1 MLTLKFPQVGRG
13 DFVNSGGMGSVYS
26 DPRNSGIF
34 LKQFNTPLRGEQ
46 AEMLLRLIEVQRW
59 ARPSER
65 EILLT
70 RFSWPIEGFGTP
82 DNIIGYS
89 MPKAPQDAYFSLT
102 TAGRTKHQL
111 LQLKFLMD
119 SRYWLGKAVSSA
131 KPDINEQD
139 RLEIAIELV
148 DAIQV
153 IHHHG
158 LVYGDVSSNNMC
170 GRLGIQPS
178 VFLLDADSIVT
189 PDIRAKNPVRT
200 PGWPVPSNLE
210 PMEADRSLI
219 SLFIWRFMLE
229 DPNAVPNITDISRF
243 HLSGAKQFANILIAC
258 YKTGSEQGFSE
269 LSHGLRLVR
278 DDTRD
283 SRAIM
288 RAANSH
294 FARNV
299 IREAIEA
306 KSEDDKN
313 IVAKAHSQVVFER
326 LVENTTGTRQRILIS
341 RAAHRTDGFKL
352 DLSPTITAS
361 APPTTSVELREMIL
375 DARET
380 ELAMHL
386 ANGDLKN
393 LESDTW
399 LPRAI
404 EHALVESGY
413 ATLSSRNSIESS
425 VIHWTWP
432 AAPYVNYAELRI
444 KLGSGKVLVDKISRD
459 PRKPDSERSVQLKG
473 GGKIQID
480 LVMALKS
487 PSQSIYLASDKLRHE
502 LTVLA
507 PPKPT
512 AITQI
517 LTTTADADDAVIID
531 LEEQQRLR
539 DLAEAAARR
548 AKRNKLIGAA
558 ASVVAIAGLAG
569 GYLLLPSTSEENM
582 CNEISLTE
590 LGHCSYSITHQISTS
605 DFYKISKS
613 GIFVIDQSSLKASD
627 EG

>member
-1 MLTLKFPQVGRG
+1 MLTSQFPRVSRS
-13 DFVNSGGMGSVYS
+13 DFVNSGGMGSVYA
-26 DPRNSGIF
+26 DPRNNDF
-34 LKQFNTPLRGEQ
+34 YLKQFNTPLKGEQ

-59 ARPSER
+59 ARPSEK

-70 RFSWPIEGFGTP
+70 RFSWPTEGFGTP

-102 TAGRTKHQL
+102 AAGRTKEML
-111 LQLKFLMD
+111 LQLKYLMD
-119 SRYWLGKAVSSA
+119 SKYFSGKAIGSA
-131 KPDINEQD
+131 KPNVSEQD

-153 IHHHG
+153 VHHHG

-170 GRLGIQPS
+170 GRLGESPS

-200 PGWPVPSNLE
+200 PGWPVPNNLD
-210 PMEADRSLI
+210 PVEADRSLI
-219 SLFIWRFMLE
+219 SLFVWRFMLE
-229 DPNAVPNITDISRF
+229 DPNALPNISAVPRF
-243 HLSGAKQFANILIAC
+243 HLSEAKQFVSTLISC
-258 YKTGSEQGFSE
+258 YEAGRESDFLE

-278 DDTRD
+278 DDARD
-283 SRAIM
+283 SRAIL

-306 KSEDDKN
+306 KSDADKN
-313 IVAKAHSQVVFER
+313 IVAKAQSQVVFER
-326 LVENTTGTRQRILIS
+326 LVESSTGTRQRVLIS
-341 RAAHRTDGFKL
+341 RSVHRADGFKL

-361 APPTTSVELREMIL
+361 APPSTETELREMIL

-380 ELAMHL
+380 ELALHL

-393 LESDTW
+393 FETDTW

-404 EHALVESGY
+404 EHAIIEAGF
-413 ATLSSRNSIESS
+413 ATLSTRNSVESS

-444 KLGSGKVLVDKISRD
+444 KLSSGKVLVEKINRD
-459 PRKPDSERSVQLKG
+459 PRKPDSERSLQLKG
-473 GGKIQID
+473 GGKLQVD
-480 LVMALKS
+480 LVTGVKS
-487 PSQSIYLASDKLRHE
+487 PSQTIYLAADKLRQDVI
-502 LTVLA
+502 VL
-507 PPKPT
+507 PPPRPIS
-512 AITQI
+512 ITQT
-517 LTTTADADDAVIID
+517 LTQIDDDAVIID

-539 DLAEAAARR
+539 DLADAAAKRS
-548 AKRNKLIGAA
+548 KRNKVLSVA
-558 ASVVAIAGLAG
+558 ASITVVVGLAL
-569 GYLLLPSTSEENM
+569 GYTLLPNPKEEDV
-582 CNEISLTE
+582 CNEISLSE
-590 LGHCSYSITHQISTS
+590 LHFCSYSMNREVSTS
-605 DFYKISKS
+605 DLYKISKI
-613 GIFVIDQSSLKASD
+613 GTNVIHKESPKGTE

>member
-1 MLTLKFPQVGRG
+1 MLTSQFPRVSRS
-13 DFVNSGGMGSVYS
+13 DFVNSGGMGSVYA
-26 DPRNSGIF
+26 DPRNNDF
-34 LKQFNTPLRGEQ
+34 YLKQFNTPLKGEQ

-59 ARPSER
+59 ARPSEK

-70 RFSWPIEGFGTP
+70 RFSWPTEGFGTP

-102 TAGRTKHQL
+102 AAGRTKEML
-111 LQLKFLMD
+111 LQLKYLMD
-119 SRYWLGKAVSSA
+119 SKYFSGKAIGSA
-131 KPDINEQD
+131 KPNVSEQD

-153 IHHHG
+153 VHHHG

-170 GRLGIQPS
+170 GRLGESPS

-200 PGWPVPSNLE
+200 PGWPVPNNLD
-210 PMEADRSLI
+210 PVEADRSLI
-219 SLFIWRFMLE
+219 SLFVWRFMLE
-229 DPNAVPNITDISRF
+229 DPNALPNISAVPRF
-243 HLSGAKQFANILIAC
+243 HLSEAKQFVSTLISC
-258 YKTGSEQGFSE
+258 YEAGRESDFLE

-278 DDTRD
+278 DDARD
-283 SRAIM
+283 SRAIL

-306 KSEDDKN
+306 KSDADKN
-313 IVAKAHSQVVFER
+313 IVAKAQSQVVFER
-326 LVENTTGTRQRILIS
+326 LVESSTGTRQRVLIS
-341 RAAHRTDGFKL
+341 RSVHRADGFKL

-361 APPTTSVELREMIL
+361 APPSTETELREMIL

-380 ELAMHL
+380 ELALHL

-393 LESDTW
+393 FETDTW

-404 EHALVESGY
+404 EHAIIEAGF
-413 ATLSSRNSIESS
+413 ATLSTRNSVESS

-444 KLGSGKVLVDKISRD
+444 KLSSGKVLVEKINRD
-459 PRKPDSERSVQLKG
+459 PRKPDSERSLQLKG
-473 GGKIQID
+473 GGKLQVD
-480 LVMALKS
+480 LVTGVKS
-487 PSQSIYLASDKLRHE
+487 PSQTIYLAADKLRQDVI
-502 LTVLA
+502 VL
-507 PPKPT
+507 PPPRPIS
-512 AITQI
+512 ITQT
-517 LTTTADADDAVIID
+517 LTQIDDDAVIID

-539 DLAEAAARR
+539 DLADAAAKRS
-548 AKRNKLIGAA
+548 KRNKVLSVA
-558 ASVVAIAGLAG
+558 ASITVVVGLAL
-569 GYLLLPSTSEENM
+569 GYTLLPNPKEEDV
-582 CNEISLTE
+582 CNEISLSE
-590 LGHCSYSITHQISTS
+590 LHFCSYSMNREVSTS
-605 DFYKISKS
+605 DLYKISKI
-613 GIFVIDQSSLKASD
+613 GTNVIHKESPKVTE

>member
-1 MLTLKFPQVGRG
+1 MLIPQFPRVSRS
-13 DFVNSGGMGSVYS
+13 DFVNSGGMGSVYA
-26 DPRNSGIF
+26 DPRNNDLY
-34 LKQFNTPLRGEQ
+34 LKQFNTPLKGEQ

-59 ARPSER
+59 ARPSEK

-70 RFSWPIEGFGTP
+70 RFSWPTEGFGTP

-89 MPKAPQDAYFSLT
+89 MPKAPRDAYFSLT
-102 TAGRTKHQL
+102 AAGRTQEKL

-119 SRYWLGKAVSSA
+119 SKYFSGKAIGSA
-131 KPDINEQD
+131 KPNVSEQD

-153 IHHHG
+153 VHHHG

-170 GRLGIQPS
+170 GRLGESPS

-200 PGWPVPSNLE
+200 PGWPVPDNLN
-210 PMEADRSLI
+210 PVEADRSLI
-219 SLFIWRFMLE
+219 SLFVWRFMLE
-229 DPNAVPNITDISRF
+229 DPNALPNISAISRF
-243 HLSGAKQFANILIAC
+243 HLSEAKQFVSTLISC
-258 YKTGSEQGFSE
+258 YESGRESDFLE

-278 DDTRD
+278 DDSRD
-283 SRAIM
+283 SRAIL
-288 RAANSH
+288 RAANSY

-306 KSEDDKN
+306 KSDADKN
-313 IVAKAHSQVVFER
+313 IVAKAQSQVVFER
-326 LVENTTGTRQRILIS
+326 LVESSTGTRQRILIS
-341 RAAHRTDGFKL
+341 RSVHRADGFKL

-361 APPTTSVELREMIL
+361 APPSTETELREMIL

-380 ELAMHL
+380 ELALHL

-404 EHALVESGY
+404 EHAIIEAGF
-413 ATLSSRNSIESS
+413 ATLSTRNSVESS

-444 KLGSGKVLVDKISRD
+444 KLSSGKVLVEKINRD
-459 PRKPDSERSVQLKG
+459 PRKPDSERSLQLKG
-473 GGKIQID
+473 GGKLQVD
-480 LVMALKS
+480 LVTGVKS
-487 PSQSIYLASDKLRHE
+487 PSQNIYLAADKLRQDVI
-502 LTVLA
+502 VL
-507 PPKPT
+507 PPPRPIS
-512 AITQI
+512 ITQT
-517 LTTTADADDAVIID
+517 LTQIDDDALIID

-539 DLAEAAARR
+539 DLAVAATKR
-548 AKRNKLIGAA
+548 AKRNRVLTAA
-558 ASVVAIAGLAG
+558 ASIAAIAGLAL
-569 GYLLLPSTSEENM
+569 GYTLIPDSKKEDF
-582 CNEISLTE
+582 CNEISLNDLTR
-590 LGHCSYSITHQISTS
+590 CSYTKNFQISS
-605 DFYKISKS
+605 ADFYRISNIETFVIHREFLEISK
-613 GIFVIDQSSLKASD
+613 